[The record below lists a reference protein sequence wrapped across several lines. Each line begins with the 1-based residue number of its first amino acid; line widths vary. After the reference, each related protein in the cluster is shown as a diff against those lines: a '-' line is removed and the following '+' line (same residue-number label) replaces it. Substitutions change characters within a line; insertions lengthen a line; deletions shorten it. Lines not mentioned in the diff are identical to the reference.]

1 MKCENCGAEMGEA
14 TVCKFCGHTAPQKEA
29 VQNVTINYYGT
40 APGAEVVP
48 PLVPPVVAPV
58 VQPVYQTVAQQVS
71 DKSKVVAIVIWLIF
85 GLFGGHQFYA
95 GKMKMGLIYFFTA
108 GLFSIG
114 WLVDGISLF
123 AGTFKDQHGYPIKN

>member
-40 APGAEVVP
+40 APGAEAVP
-48 PLVPPVVAPV
+48 PPVTPA
-58 VQPVYQTVAQQVS
+58 VQPVYQPVVQQVS

-95 GKMKMGLIYFFTA
+95 GKMKMGLVYFFTV

-123 AGTFKDQHGYPIKN
+123 TGTFKDQHGYPIKN

>member
-1 MKCENCGAEMGEA
+1 MKCENCGAEMVEA
-14 TVCKFCGHTAPQKEA
+14 TVCKFCGHPAPQKEA

-58 VQPVYQTVAQQVS
+58 VQPVYQPVAQQVS

-95 GKMKMGLIYFFTA
+95 GKMKMGLI
-108 GLFSIG
+108 
-114 WLVDGISLF
+114 
-123 AGTFKDQHGYPIKN
+123 